1 MQLLRTKS
9 WSRQSVDLTPLNKL
23 ARSGQACNNA
33 MPAVVNRVPVDPCLL
48 TQFIPFIV
56 YSLDRMIG
64 MYSFSSKLVALCVL
78 HWCIVGHAA
87 DTWQRIDLES
97 TPEVVAPMTG
107 IVLWD
112 DNEKNKTDAIQLEYS
127 YVGYD
132 QVVSKKGVY
141 DWQTVDAKLAAIA
154 SRGHQAVLRFYFDY
168 VGKPTTVPAYI
179 KQLSDYSEVT
189 AKSEG
194 KQTGFCDWSHPELQ
208 EFTLQFYSEFAKRYD
223 NDRRLAFLQTG
234 FGLWAEYHIYDGPLE
249 LGKTFPSKEFQSRFA
264 KHLDGTLKQ
273 LPWMISID
281 AADEGWSPMAQDKTL
296 RSLGFG
302 LFDDSFLCKEHPKV
316 NALNWKAFGNDR
328 WQRVPAGGEFSYY
341 NKRDQRLALGP
352 SGPNGDSF
360 EKAAARF
367 HISFMI
373 GDDQA
378 NYQSLDRIRSA
389 GMQCGYKFHVEQ
401 LETNGNETRGIIINR
416 GVAPIYFDAYPAILQ
431 SGSEVRSAVSLK
443 HLQPG
448 EQRQFTIPAK
458 ADATNFR
465 IACDRLVEGQR
476 IPFTSK

>member
-1 MQLLRTKS
+1 MY
-9 WSRQSVDLTPLNKL
+9 
-23 ARSGQACNNA
+23 
-33 MPAVVNRVPVDPCLL
+33 NRAAEF
-48 TQFIPFIV
+48 T
-56 YSLDRMIG
+56 LDRIIDMR
-64 MYSFSSKLVALCVL
+64 SFHYKLLALCALPWCIAAQADDKWQPVAL
-78 HWCIVGHAA
+78 HGTA
-87 DTWQRIDLES
+87 Q
-97 TPEVVAPMTG
+97 VVAPMTG

-112 DNEKNKTDAIQLEYS
+112 DNEKNTTDAIQLEYS

-141 DWQTVDAKLAAIA
+141 DWQTVEAKLTAIA
-154 SRGHQAVLRFYFDY
+154 ARGHQAVLRFYFDY

-189 AKSEG
+189 GKSEG

-208 EFTLQFYSEFAKRYD
+208 TFVLQFYSELAKRYD
-223 NDRRLAFLQTG
+223 NDPRLAFLQTG
-234 FGLWAEYHIYDGPLE
+234 FGLWAEYHIYDGPMQ
-249 LGKTFPSKEFQSRFA
+249 LGKTFPTKEFQARFA

-281 AADEGWSPMAQDKTL
+281 AADDAWSPMAKDDTL

-302 LFDDSFLCKEHPKV
+302 LFDDSFLSKEHPKV
-316 NALNWKAFGNDR
+316 NALNWQAFGSDR
-328 WQRVPAGGEFSYY
+328 WQRLPAGGEFSYY

-378 NYQSLDRIRSA
+378 KYQSLDRIRAA
-389 GMQCGYKFHVEQ
+389 GMHCGYKFHVEK
-401 LETNGNETRGIIINR
+401 LESNGTETRGTIANR

-431 SGSEVRSAVSLK
+431 SGSEVRSTVSLK
-443 HLQPG
+443 HLLPG

-458 ADATNFR
+458 ADASNFR
-465 IACDRLVEGQR
+465 IACDRLVEGQH
-476 IPFTSK
+476 IPFTSN

>member
-1 MQLLRTKS
+1 MHSFPRKLL
-9 WSRQSVDLTPLNKL
+9 
-23 ARSGQACNNA
+23 
-33 MPAVVNRVPVDPCLL
+33 
-48 TQFIPFIV
+48 
-56 YSLDRMIG
+56 
-64 MYSFSSKLVALCVL
+64 ALCAL
-78 HWCIVGHAA
+78 SWCIVGQAD
-87 DTWQRIDLES
+87 DTWQPIALQD
-97 TPEVVAPMTG
+97 TAQVVAPMTG

-112 DNEKNKTDAIQLEYS
+112 DNEKNTTDAIQLEYS

-132 QVVSKKGVY
+132 QVVLKKGVY

-168 VGKPTTVPAYI
+168 VGKPTTVPPYI
-179 KQLSDYSEVT
+179 KQLSDYSDVT

-208 EFTLQFYSEFAKRYD
+208 TFVIQFYSELAKRYD

-249 LGKTFPSKEFQSRFA
+249 LGKTFPSREFQARFA
-264 KHLDGTLKQ
+264 KHMDGTFKQ

-281 AADEGWSPMAQDKTL
+281 AANDEWSPMAKDETL
-296 RSLGFG
+296 RTLGFG
-302 LFDDSFLCKEHPKV
+302 LFDDSFLSKEHPKV
-316 NALNWKAFGNDR
+316 NALNWRAFGSDR
-328 WQRVPAGGEFSYY
+328 WQRLPAGGEFSYY
-341 NKRDQRLALGP
+341 NKRDQRMALAP

-378 NYQSLDRIRSA
+378 RFQSLDRIREA
-389 GMQCGYKFHVEQ
+389 GMQCGYKFHVEK
-401 LETNGNETRGIIINR
+401 LESNGTETRGTITNR

-431 SGSEVRSAVSLK
+431 SGSEVRSTVSLK
-443 HLQPG
+443 HLLPG
-448 EQRQFTIPAK
+448 EQRQFKIPGK
-458 ADATNFR
+458 ADASNFR
-465 IACDRLVEGQR
+465 IACDRLVDGQS